1 MGRKKHTAEEI
12 VAKLRQ
18 VDVLVSQGRKVAE
31 AIRSIAVTEVTY
43 YRWRSEYGGLKGDQV
58 KRLKSLETENQRLR
72 RAISDLTL
80 EKLILKEAAFGK
92 LLSPARRRACV
103 DYVMAEHGVSERFAC
118 RVLGQHRST
127 QRKCAVVVEDEAA
140 LTTAIVALALQYGR
154 YGYRRITALLRRD
167 GWTINVKRV
176 ERIWRREGLKVPA
189 RQPKRARLW
198 LNDGSCVRLRP
209 ERPDH
214 VWSYDF
220 VEHRTHNGRKYRMLN
235 VIDEFTRECLAI
247 RVSRKLKAHDVIDVL
262 SDLFSLRGVPGY
274 IRSDNGP
281 EFIAK
286 AVQDWIVAVGSKTA
300 YIEPGSPWENGYCE
314 SFNAKLRDELLN
326 GEVFYTLKEASVV
339 IEQWRRHYN
348 SIRPHSSLGYHP
360 PAPEVVFWPTEPGSS
375 APLAHPAI
383 VTRPT
388 MH

>member
-1 MGRKKHTAEEI
+1 M
-12 VAKLRQ
+12 
-18 VDVLVSQGRKVAE
+18 
-31 AIRSIAVTEVTY
+31 
-43 YRWRSEYGGLKGDQV
+43 
-58 KRLKSLETENQRLR
+58 
-72 RAISDLTL
+72 
-80 EKLILKEAAFGK
+80 
-92 LLSPARRRACV
+92 
-103 DYVMAEHGVSERFAC
+103 SERFAC
-118 RVLGQHRST
+118 RVLVQHRST
-127 QRKCAVVVEDEAA
+127 QRRVAVLVEDEAA
-140 LTTAIVALALQYGR
+140 LTAAIVALALQYGR

-167 GWTINVKRV
+167 GWTVNVKRV

-198 LNDGSCVRLRP
+198 LNDGSCVRP
-209 ERPDH
+209 QRPDH

-247 RVSRKLKAHDVIDVL
+247 RVARKLKAQDVIDVL
-262 SDLFSLRGVPGY
+262 SDLFSLRGVPGH

-286 AVQDWIVAVGSKTA
+286 AVQDWIAAVGSTTA

-339 IEQWRRHYN
+339 IEQRRWHYN
-348 SIRPHSSLGYHP
+348 GIRPHSSLGYHS
-360 PAPEVVFWPTEPGSS
+360 PAPEVVIWPTEPNSS
-375 APLAHPAI
+375 APVA
-383 VTRPT
+383 
-388 MH
+388 